1 MNNKPGI
8 KSTEF
13 WIALAG
19 MIGGLTLSVLPDNP
33 FTQIVG
39 AVLAAVCGPTY
50 IAGRSWAKGKTDAA
64 QANARTI
71 ADTILK
77 KVPKPGWTV

>member
-1 MNNKPGI
+1 MNNKPGV
-8 KSTEF
+8 KSSEF
-13 WIALAG
+13 WIAVVG
-19 MIGGLTLSVLPDNP
+19 MVGGLALSVLPDNP

-39 AVLAAVCGPTY
+39 AVIAAVCGPTY

-77 KVPKPGWTV
+77 KSS

>member
-1 MNNKPGI
+1 MNKPGV

-19 MIGGLTLSVLPDNP
+19 MVGGLALSVSPENP
-33 FTQIVG
+33 FTQIIG

-50 IAGRSWAKGKTDAA
+50 IAGRSWAKGKSDAA
-64 QANARTI
+64 QANAKTI
-71 ADTILK
+71 ADTLLK
-77 KVPKPGWTV
+77 KSS